1 MSQWWAISML
11 LSGGLFVGGVALIAW
26 ERVPAWRATD
36 LADFRTGFAHTL
48 RRVDRLQPALLVVCL
63 SSTIAFASSTGGA
76 ARTLAALAAG
86 GFLVVLVGSVAWL
99 VPLQRR
105 LVASGRHRR
114 RRTWRHCGPSGLAVT
129 CSGAASRWPASS
141 WPSSPPSCEDPDN
154 HRVRMAWK
162 EDSMLQLRE
171 LDDRVPLADQLS
183 EEVGPVILINT
194 FRVAPEDADTL
205 LEAWA
210 ADAAYLKQQP
220 GFISTQLHRGIAGS
234 GMFLNHAVWE
244 SVQAFRNA
252 FGDPQFQ
259 ATFARYPDSTLAS
272 PHLFQKVAVPGIC
285 VDR

>member
-1 MSQWWAISML
+1 VRTPTTTG
-11 LSGGLFVGGVALIAW
+11 SG
-26 ERVPAWRATD
+26 T
-36 LADFRTGFAHTL
+36 
-48 RRVDRLQPALLVVCL
+48 
-63 SSTIAFASSTGGA
+63 
-76 ARTLAALAAG
+76 
-86 GFLVVLVGSVAWL
+86 
-99 VPLQRR
+99 
-105 LVASGRHRR
+105 
-114 RRTWRHCGPSGLAVT
+114 
-129 CSGAASRWPASS
+129 
-141 WPSSPPSCEDPDN
+141 
-154 HRVRMAWK
+154 AWK

-171 LDDRVPLADQLS
+171 MDDRVPLADQLS

-220 GFISTQLHRGIAGS
+220 GFISAQLHRGIAGS